1 MIDDDKMSEE
11 ALEQM
16 WDEEEEREEKAE
28 ADSIEKSED
37 PELEWESREEDR
49 QIEAAEDK
57 YEEEQ
62 IEKAINGE
70 LAIDLIQSSRI

>member
-1 MIDDDKMSEE
+1 MIDYGKMSEE

-16 WDEEEEREEKAE
+16 WDEEEKREEKAE

-37 PELEWESREEDR
+37 PELEWESREEER
-49 QIEAAEDK
+49 QIEADEDK

-70 LAIDLIQSSRI
+70 PE

>member
-1 MIDDDKMSEE
+1 MIDYDEMSEE

-16 WDEEEEREEKAE
+16 WDEEEKIEEKAE

-37 PELEWESREEDR
+37 PELEWESREEER
-49 QIEAAEDK
+49 QIQADEDK

-70 LAIDLIQSSRI
+70 PE